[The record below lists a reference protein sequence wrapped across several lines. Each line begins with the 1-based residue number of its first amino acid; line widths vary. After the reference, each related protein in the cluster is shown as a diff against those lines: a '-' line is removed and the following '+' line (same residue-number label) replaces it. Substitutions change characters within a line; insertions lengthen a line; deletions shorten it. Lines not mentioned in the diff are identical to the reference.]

1 MNYVELITVI
11 VVSIIVVAILATL
24 LLMSSGLVGVSAKM
38 AQEEREFE
46 LDSAM
51 LVERLRDVVY
61 RMRNIVVSGNTINGT
76 VRVAEDEENVT
87 VSFEEI
93 DGSGLKM
100 KINGMIYEFDN
111 ISTVTLATS
120 TGVLFIDLSHIYTT
134 RDIVQ
139 ESTRSYVLTSLN
151 EGL

>member
-11 VVSIIVVAILATL
+11 AVSIIVVGVLIAI
-24 LLMSSGLVGVSAKM
+24 LLMSSGLFGVSAKM
-38 AQEEREFE
+38 AQVERSFE
-46 LDSAM
+46 LDSTT
-51 LVERLRDVVY
+51 LVEILRSVLY
-61 RMRNIVVSGNTINGT
+61 KMRSFSVSDNVINGT

-93 DGSGLKM
+93 DGNGLRM
-100 KINGMIYEFDN
+100 KINTMIYEFDN

-120 TGVLFIDLSHIYTT
+120 TGVLSIDLSYIYTI

-139 ESTRSYVLTSLN
+139 ESTQSYVLTSLN